1 MEKENTMNQSAE
13 LLKSVKKLIAQGRFL
28 SAKQELEALRK
39 SGLIKPADEWQL
51 HELYGAVFF
60 WFS

>member
-51 HELYGAVFF
+51 HELY
-60 WFS
+60 